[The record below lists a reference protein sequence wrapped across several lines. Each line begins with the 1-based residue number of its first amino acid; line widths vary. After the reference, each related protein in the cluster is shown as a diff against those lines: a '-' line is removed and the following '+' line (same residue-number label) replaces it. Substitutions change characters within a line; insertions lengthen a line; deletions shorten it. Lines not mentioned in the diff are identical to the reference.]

1 VDNGT
6 SALVS
11 KKTGG
16 RIRQNMTLEE
26 EKLFL
31 KAFDKVA
38 SNASMVVVNEVK
50 DALERYL
57 GRTVYLS
64 SVYRLMHRH
73 GWRKLVPRPR
83 HPKQNKEVAEVF
95 KKRASLKG

>member
-1 VDNGT
+1 
-6 SALVS
+6 
-11 KKTGG
+11 
-16 RIRQNMTLEE
+16 MTLEE

-50 DALERYL
+50 DALEKYL
-57 GRTVYLS
+57 GHTIHLS

-83 HPKQNKEVAEVF
+83 HPKQNKELAEAF